1 MKDLSAAAALRLLLV
16 GQGVAV
22 LLAAALLIARGW
34 TPAAACAAAVGL
46 LVLVRAVVVTNNFR
60 MSARA
65 ASAVPSECRLGL
77 AGCLRLWGEEFA
89 ASMLQ
94 SSWYTPRGAAR
105 QVIFDDATAPPAVLP
120 VLLLHGYGCNS
131 GFWQQ
136 LGVRLTAA
144 RISHASVDLGPVT
157 GDIDGYSVQVAA
169 AAESLLAASGAAQ
182 LNIVAHSMG
191 GLAARAWLRNDP
203 HALARTARL
212 ITLGSPHHG
221 TVLANLGVGLNARQM
236 RRSKAGEPSAWLRAL
251 AAGESAAARAR
262 MVSIWTYHDNI
273 VAPQRSSCLDGAT
286 NIALS
291 GVGHVA
297 LGSNRRVLDCVLR
310 QLQPGGRV
318 DSTAPQQV
326 C

>member
-16 GQGVAV
+16 GQGAAV
-22 LLAAALLIARGW
+22 LLVAALLIARGW

-46 LVLVRAVVVTNNFR
+46 LVLVRALVVTNNFR

-65 ASAVPSECRLGL
+65 ASAVPPECRPGL
-77 AGCLRLWGEEFA
+77 AGWLRLWGEEFA

-105 QVIFDDATAPPAVLP
+105 QVIFEDTAALP

-136 LGVRLTAA
+136 LGARLEAA
-144 RISHASVDLGPVT
+144 RISHATVDLGPVT
-157 GDIDGYSVQVAA
+157 GDIDGYGVQVAA

-212 ITLGSPHHG
+212 ITLGTPHHG

-236 RRSKAGEPSAWLRAL
+236 RCSKAGEPSAWLRAL

-310 QLQPGGRV
+310 QLQAGGRV
-318 DSTAPQQV
+318 DSAAPRQV

>member
-1 MKDLSAAAALRLLLV
+1 MKAFSAAAALRLLLV
-16 GQGVAV
+16 GQGAAV
-22 LLAAALLIARGW
+22 LLLAFGLSSRGW
-34 TPAAACAAAVGL
+34 KPAAAIAAAFATL
-46 LVLVRAVVVTNNFR
+46 LLVRALIFTNNFR

-65 ASAVPSECRLGL
+65 ASAVPPGCRLGL
-77 AGCLRLWGEEFA
+77 AGWLRLWGEEFA

-94 SSWYTPRGAAR
+94 SSWYTPCGAAR
-105 QVIFDDATAPPAVLP
+105 QVIFDDTTAVP

-136 LGVRLTAA
+136 LGARLTAA
-144 RISHASVDLGPVT
+144 RITHATVDLAPVT
-157 GDIDGYSVQVAA
+157 GDIDGYSAQVAA
-169 AAESLLAASGAAQ
+169 AADALLAASGAAQ

-191 GLAARAWLRNDP
+191 GLVARAWLRNDP

-221 TVLANLGVGLNARQM
+221 TVLANLGVGANARQM
-236 RRSKAGEPSAWLRAL
+236 RRSQAGEPSEWLRAL

-262 MVSIWTYHDNI
+262 MVSIWTCHDNI
-273 VAPQRSSCLDGAT
+273 VAPQQSSCLDGAV
-286 NIALS
+286 NIALW

-297 LGSNRRVLDCVLR
+297 LGSNRRVLDCVLA
-310 QLQPGGRV
+310 QLQSGSRV
-318 DSTAPQQV
+318 DNGTPQQV